1 MTTEIRSLKLVKYG
15 SKYFFIKPKVGQLTS
30 RKYTFEFSINSKLA
44 NSLHE
49 NYFIEPNS
57 SKIISSDPS
66 WSTQYQKIF
75 FIRPKLYNYHTQLDK
90 NYFIRPKLAN
100 SIPKNIFHRTP
111 YHTQLDKI
119 ISSDQ
124 SWPTHFMKI
133 FSSNSS

>member
-1 MTTEIRSLKLVKYG
+1 MKI
-15 SKYFFIKPKVGQLTS
+15 FFIRPKLTNSLFENTLLDHVGQLNT
-30 RKYTFEFSINSKLA
+30 KNIFSSDRNCTIRLHEISSHPKLA

-100 SIPKNIFHRTP
+100 SLHENIFIRPKLT
-111 YHTQLDKI
+111 
-119 ISSDQ
+119 
-124 SWPTHFMKI
+124 
-133 FSSNSS
+133 N